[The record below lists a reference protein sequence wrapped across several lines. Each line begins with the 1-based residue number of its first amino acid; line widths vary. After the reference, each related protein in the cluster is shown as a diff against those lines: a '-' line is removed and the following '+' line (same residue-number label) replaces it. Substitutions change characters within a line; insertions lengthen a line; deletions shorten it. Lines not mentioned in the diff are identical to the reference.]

1 MDQRNACLVL
11 KTSDLTPG
19 QTNNNGVCD
28 ASRQNMTWY
37 NINLRTVLGD
47 LYDKFDYFN
56 LSLYFISTDTQCT
69 ITQAAD
75 KCVYMKIGG
84 LPFSNQ
90 TYNVSNKANG
100 TLCTM
105 ATFAF
110 QNSGASVQQNFY
122 GSGFMTFAKNQELVN
137 INIQYTR
144 IQDENPYSGAGN
156 FSYPNTTF
164 IFHIFGVPKE
174 DNHSTRIQLLN

>member
-19 QTNNNGVCD
+19 QTSTAGVCD
-28 ASRQNMTWY
+28 AYRQNMTWY

-47 LYDKFDYFN
+47 LYDKYDYFN
-56 LSLYFISTDTQCT
+56 LSLYFISTDTQCNLSA
-69 ITQAAD
+69 AAD
-75 KCVYMKIGG
+75 KATYMKIGG
-84 LPFSNQ
+84 LPFTNQ
-90 TYNVSNKANG
+90 TYNVTNKANG

-105 ATFAF
+105 ATFNF
-110 QNSGASVQQNFY
+110 QSSASVQQNFY

-144 IQDENPYSGAGN
+144 LQDDVPYGGTSA
-156 FSYPNTTF
+156 FTYPNTVF

-174 DNHSTRIQLLN
+174 DNHSSRLLLEY